1 MPSPRSLTEL
11 LVAMVGFDT
20 VNATLSGRAEPELP
34 LATYLESLAQ
44 GFGFAPRRFPVS
56 GHGFNLLVTH
66 EVDRRA
72 PWLMFLSHMDTVGVE
87 SMSVPPFEG
96 RIVDGRVLGRGAC
109 DTKASGAAMLWAMR
123 AYVRSHPTGGE
134 AGNNV
139 ALAFTVDEEIGMVG
153 VHALVRDLPAIGH
166 RFSGAVVGEPTML
179 KPVVAHCGCVRWT
192 IRTTG
197 VAAHSSDP
205 SKGRSAISMMVK
217 VIDAI
222 ESRYVPSLTA
232 AHPLTGRAVCS
243 VNQVHGGTSVN
254 VIPESCEIRLDR
266 RIVPG
271 EDMHAVLPGVERVLD
286 ALRREDPN
294 LTVRQEEPFLDP
306 ALDPAGAEGF
316 IAHVGRT
323 LRALG
328 LPEQPLGVPF
338 STEASDLSHAGI
350 PTVVLG
356 PGDIAVAHTRDESV
370 EVSQVERA
378 ADVYLALMRSRIGV
392 APVAVPSE

>member
-1 MPSPRSLTEL
+1 MPVPRSVTEL
-11 LVAMVGFDT
+11 LVATVGIDT
-20 VNATLSGRAEPELP
+20 VNATLCGRADPELP
-34 LATYLESLAQ
+34 LSLFLESTAKSFGLAT
-44 GFGFAPRRFPVS
+44 RRLPVS
-56 GHGFNLLVTH
+56 NEGFNLLVTYEH
-66 EVDRRA
+66 DPRA
-72 PWLMFLSHMDTVGVE
+72 PWLLCESHLDTVGVE
-87 SMSVPPFEG
+87 GMTVPPFEG
-96 RIVDGRVLGRGAC
+96 RIIDGRVIGRGAC

-123 AYVRSHPTGGE
+123 EYARSHPDGG
-134 AGNNV
+134 AGGNNI
-139 ALAFTVDEEIGMVG
+139 ALAFTVDEEIGKAG
-153 VHALVRDLPAIGH
+153 IHSLVRDLPTIGR
-166 RFSGAVVGEPTML
+166 RFAGAVVGEPTLL

-222 ESRYVPSLTA
+222 ESRYVPSLAA

-243 VNQVHGGTSVN
+243 INQVHGGTSVN
-254 VIPESCEIRLDR
+254 VIPEFCEIRLDR

-271 EDMHAVLPGVERVLD
+271 EDMHAVLPGVERVLE
-286 ALRREDPN
+286 ALRREDAGLN
-294 LTVRQEEPFLDP
+294 VRQEAPFLDP
-306 ALDPAGAEGF
+306 ALDPSGAEGF

-323 LRALG
+323 LRGLG
-328 LPEQPLGVPF
+328 LPDAPLGVPF

-356 PGDIAVAHTRDESV
+356 PGDIAAAHTRDESV

-378 ADVYLALMRSRIGV
+378 VDVYLALMRSRIDV
-392 APVAVPSE
+392 ASAG